1 MTKEE
6 QMLLKHFEDL
16 SERAYFQ
23 NRPCFSDFLDMNS
36 QSLLLNYFHGP
47 VSPVLYGGYTLAER
61 KVAMFSEIDAD
72 YPVCWLEITPLY
84 PKYAENLGH
93 RDYLGSILGLGLERN
108 CIGDILIDGP
118 TARFI
123 CLDRVKDFLIQEL
136 RQVRHTS
143 VTVSAIDLPEALT
156 EPKFEVIRGS
166 VSSVRLDAVI
176 SLAYRLSRSQS
187 CSLIENGQV
196 YINRRLNTSN
206 GANLKDGDIISVRH
220 KGKFI
225 FSDSQNKSKKNK
237 CVIEV
242 HKYV

>member
-36 QSLLLNYFHGP
+36 QSLLLNYFHGS

-93 RDYLGSILGLGLERN
+93 REYSR
-108 CIGDILIDGP
+108 
-118 TARFI
+118 AR
-123 CLDRVKDFLIQEL
+123 
-136 RQVRHTS
+136 S
-143 VTVSAIDLPEALT
+143 
-156 EPKFEVIRGS
+156 
-166 VSSVRLDAVI
+166 
-176 SLAYRLSRSQS
+176 
-187 CSLIENGQV
+187 
-196 YINRRLNTSN
+196 
-206 GANLKDGDIISVRH
+206 
-220 KGKFI
+220 
-225 FSDSQNKSKKNK
+225 
-237 CVIEV
+237 
-242 HKYV
+242 